1 MPYNGPAAPPTLET
15 SAIATV
21 LSTAPAS
28 ACSAEPT
35 FSIALVIPRFM
46 FVPWSPSP
54 IAVSSTTSSWRCSAI
69 SPANRFIQSRVASR
83 VIATV

>member
-1 MPYNGPAAPPTLET
+1 MPYSGPAAPPTLDT

-21 LSTAPAS
+21 LRTAPGS
-28 ACSAEPT
+28 ACSAADS

-54 IAVSSTTSSWRCSAI
+54 IAVSRATSS
-69 SPANRFIQSRVASR
+69 
-83 VIATV
+83 